1 MVILNVLSI
10 SKNFHLLEPV
20 SHLLSVTTHCAGM
33 CIKTTN
39 SLSTTD
45 YTGSTLLSHITKM
58 NIFTVTNKAQN
69 TFLDY
74 EVQLDGI
81 APFYVLDQT
90 IVILKAC
97 KINQDFM

>member
-1 MVILNVLSI
+1 
-10 SKNFHLLEPV
+10 
-20 SHLLSVTTHCAGM
+20 
-33 CIKTTN
+33 
-39 SLSTTD
+39 
-45 YTGSTLLSHITKM
+45 M

-81 APFYVLDQT
+81 APFYVLDQA